1 MDIWKFLFLMLS
13 SLFHLHRKVCFD
25 KLEWEQLDFKKFV
38 QLRGL
43 MCIVVQACAHKQTH
57 KQILTIK

>member
-1 MDIWKFLFLMLS
+1 MLS
-13 SLFHLHRKVCFD
+13 SLFHLHRKVYFD

-43 MCIVVQACAHKQTH
+43 MCIVVQACDHKQTH